1 MKKILIINQYSSNK
15 GDRAVLYSLLR
26 LLEPYGN
33 CQITVSTS
41 TPAEWEN
48 QFEDRNINIV
58 PWGWDYSVKIKNP
71 VIRFGFFLLRRIKP
85 LTYSLLRSVLIREM
99 PAFLVRLLVN
109 PSFYRAA
116 RNSDLIISTGGHH
129 ITTLLARDAI
139 SSQLFDLACCIHMKK
154 KVVLWSQSI
163 GPLVFS
169 NPRNETFVR
178 KVLQGVGVIYA
189 REKKSS
195 ELAISMGI
203 DPEKVKITYET
214 VISLNE
220 LAEYKPAT
228 DRKNIVGISVYSTV
242 SRSPE
247 ELNNYVTILS
257 NFADY
262 CVERLNCEVLFIP
275 MELKGSG
282 PDDRWLVNK
291 VISNTKNK
299 SNCSVVDKDLDAL
312 SHFKL
317 VEECRYFV
325 GHKTHSVIFALAAGT
340 PLIALAY
347 HPKTVEFMNQ
357 YGLKDYVIPDSE
369 LNYEKLVSA
378 FNKMMEDADR
388 LGKKIF
394 SKSRDIARTIRSDFN
409 TIIRSSLNG

>member
-1 MKKILIINQYSSNK
+1 MKRILIINQYSSNK

-26 LLEPYGN
+26 LLEPYGD
-33 CQITVSTS
+33 CQINVSAS

-48 QFEDRNINIV
+48 QFEDRNVNII
-58 PWGWDYSVKIKNP
+58 PWGWDYSVKMKNP
-71 VIRFGFFLLRRIKP
+71 VVRFGFFLLRRIKP
-85 LTYSLLRSVLIREM
+85 LTYSILRSVFVREM
-99 PAFLVRLLVN
+99 PAILVRPLVN

-116 RNSDLIISTGGHH
+116 RNSDLVISTGGHH

-154 KVVLWSQSI
+154 RVVLWSQSI

-169 NPRNETFVR
+169 NSRNEKFIR
-178 KVLQGVGVIYA
+178 KVLRGVGVIYA

-203 DPEKVKITYET
+203 DPEKVRITYET

-220 LAEYKPAT
+220 LAEYIPANEK
-228 DRKNIVGISVYSTV
+228 KNTVGISIYSTV

-247 ELNNYVTILS
+247 EIINYVAVLS

-291 VISNTKNK
+291 IISNTKNK
-299 SNCSVVDKDLDAL
+299 SKCLVVDKDLDAL

-317 VEECRYFV
+317 VQKCRYFV

-357 YGLKDYVIPDSE
+357 YDLNDYVITDSE

-378 FNKMMEDADR
+378 FNRMIEDADR
-388 LGKKIF
+388 LGEKIF
-394 SKSRDIARTIRSDFN
+394 SKSRDISRTIRSDFN
-409 TIIRSSLNG
+409 TIIQSSLNG

>member
-26 LLEPYGN
+26 LLEPYGD

-41 TPAEWEN
+41 TPAEWDN

-58 PWGWDYSVKIKNP
+58 QWGWDYNVKTRNP
-71 VIRFGFFLLRRIKP
+71 VVRFGFFLLRRIKP
-85 LTYSLLRSVLIREM
+85 LTYSLLRSVLNREM
-99 PAFLVRLLVN
+99 PAFLVRPLVN

-154 KVVLWSQSI
+154 RVVLWSQSI

-169 NPRNETFVR
+169 NPRNERFVR
-178 KVLQGVGVIYA
+178 KVLQGVEVIFV

-220 LAEYKPAT
+220 LAEYKPT
-228 DRKNIVGISVYSTV
+228 TERKNIVGISIYSTV

-247 ELNNYVTILS
+247 ELKNYVAILS

-282 PDDRWLVNK
+282 PDDRWLIDK
-291 VISNTKNK
+291 VISNTKNRN
-299 SNCSVVDKDLDAL
+299 NCSVVDKDLDTL
-312 SHFKL
+312 THFKL
-317 VEECRYFV
+317 VQECRYFV
-325 GHKTHSVIFALAAGT
+325 GHKTHSIIFALAAGT

-347 HPKTVEFMNQ
+347 HPKTIEFMTQ
-357 YGLKDYVIPDSE
+357 YGLNEYVICDNE
-369 LNYEKLVSA
+369 LNENLLISS
-378 FNKMMEDADR
+378 FIKMTQIAPILRELIILRSREIAD
-388 LGKKIF
+388 I
-394 SKSRDIARTIRSDFN
+394 IRYDFN
-409 TIIRSSLNG
+409 TIIQSV